1 MVMEAKTPH
10 NPQSARWRTRKLL
23 VPFSLS
29 PKVWEL
35 AGGVSSGLES
45 KRPRTRDTSV
55 WGQRRWESQFKK
67 RDFICPPSTFLL
79 FWSLKQTKWCLL
91 TLGKTVYF
99 TQFNSSKANFFWKQ
113 PYIDIPRNNVL
124 PPILASLCTVKLTHK
139 ISHHK
144 STPCQLGICMHLLKS
159 CLIPKQKQD
168 HNFT

>member
-1 MVMEAKTPH
+1 MVMKQRRPTIHSLQGGEPG
-10 NPQSARWRTRKLL
+10 KLL
-23 VPFSLS
+23 VQFSLS

-35 AGGVSSGLES
+35 AGGVSSGLS
-45 KRPRTRDTSV
+45 LK
-55 WGQRRWESQFKK
+55 GQELGTPVSEDRRRWESQFKK

-99 TQFNSSKANFFWKQ
+99 TKFLTVPVNFFWKQ
-113 PYIDIPRNNVL
+113 PTDIRRNNVL
-124 PPILASLCTVKLTHK
+124 PAILASLCTVKLTHK

-144 STPCQLGICMHLLKS
+144 STPCQLGTCMHLLKS
-159 CLIPKQKQD
+159 CLISKQKQD